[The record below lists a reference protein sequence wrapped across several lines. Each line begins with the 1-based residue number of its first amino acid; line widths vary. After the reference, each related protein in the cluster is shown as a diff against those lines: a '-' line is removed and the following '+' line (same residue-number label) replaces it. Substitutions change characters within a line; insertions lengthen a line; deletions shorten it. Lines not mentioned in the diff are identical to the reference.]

1 MSFYDFRAA
10 RAKTLHRLT
19 DGVLDLLVIGGGIV
33 GAGVARDA
41 AMRGL
46 RIGLVEQHD
55 FAFGTS
61 SRSSGLLHGGLRY
74 LAQGRIRLVYQA
86 SREKRLLHQL
96 APHLAQPLAFVF
108 PASRGSG
115 WPLWKLRVGVRLYDA
130 LCGGQNLGP
139 SQAMTA
145 AEVRA
150 HLPGLE
156 PKGLYGAVRYFDGL
170 TSDARLVLDTLR
182 SAATHGAAVLNY
194 TRCHEAV
201 RDGGVWR
208 CALVDEIGG
217 GELVARAH
225 VVVNATGPWASSL
238 PASRLRLRLTKG
250 IHLVVARDRLPVP
263 DAVVMT
269 DQRRILFAIPW
280 GRRVIL
286 GTTDTDYEGPIE
298 AVRPEREDIDYV
310 LAVANRTFPA
320 LDLTVADVRGSWAGL
335 RPLVAQGRGRPSDI
349 SRAHQIHMPQPG
361 WVDVAGGKLTTY
373 RLIAE
378 EVVDRVVRYLG
389 CRALPCA
396 TAVVPLLAPEA
407 AGPASGI
414 LPPPLDRQVVEEM
427 CRHQWAVH
435 LDDVMIRRTSWLYA
449 EDNPAACAR
458 QVAAWM
464 AEILGWDEAV
474 QQAELARCDAC
485 GAGTTTARANG
496 ESQITNDEG
505 PMTKH
510 Q

>member
-10 RAKTLHRLT
+10 RAKGFHCLA

-33 GAGVARDA
+33 GGGVARDA

-46 RIGLVEQHD
+46 RTGLVEQQD

-61 SRSSGLLHGGLRY
+61 SRSSRLLHGGLRY

-86 SREKRLLHQL
+86 SHEKRLLHQL

-108 PASRGSG
+108 PAYRGSG
-115 WPLWKLRVGVRLYDA
+115 WPLWKLRFGVRLYDA
-130 LCGGQNLGP
+130 LCGGHNLGP

-156 PKGLYGAVRYFDGL
+156 TRGLCGAVRYFDGL

-182 SAATHGAAVLNY
+182 SAAAHGAAVLNY
-194 TRCHEAV
+194 ARCYEAV
-201 RDGGVWR
+201 RDGGLWR
-208 CALVDEIGG
+208 CGLYDEIDG
-217 GELVARAH
+217 GEAVARAR
-225 VVVNATGPWASSL
+225 VVVNATGPWAASF

-250 IHLVVARDRLPVP
+250 IHLVVARERLPVP

-269 DQRRILFAIPW
+269 DRWRILFAIPW

-286 GTTDTDYEGPIE
+286 GTTDTDYEGPLE
-298 AVRPEREDIDYV
+298 AVRAEREDVDYV
-310 LAVANRTFPA
+310 LAVVNRTFPA
-320 LDLTVADVRGSWAGL
+320 WGLAAGDVRGSWAGV
-335 RPLVAQGRGRPSDI
+335 RALVARGGGRTSDI
-349 SRAHQIHMPQPG
+349 SRAHQISMPQPG
-361 WVDVAGGKLTTY
+361 WIDVAGGKLTTY

-378 EVVDRVVRYLG
+378 QVVDRVVRYLG
-389 CRALPCA
+389 CRVLPCT

-407 AGPASGI
+407 SRQASGV
-414 LPPPLDRQVVEEM
+414 LPPPVQRQVVEEM
-427 CRHQWAVH
+427 CRHEWAVH

-449 EDNPAACAR
+449 EDDPASAAR

-464 AEILGWDEAV
+464 AEILGWNEAV
-474 QQAELARCDAC
+474 QAAELARSIPAGEG
-485 GAGTTTARANG
+485 GAAGR
-496 ESQITNDEG
+496 
-505 PMTKH
+505 
-510 Q
+510 

>member
-1 MSFYDFRAA
+1 MSSFYDYRAA
-10 RAKTLHRLT
+10 RAKAFHRLT
-19 DGVLDLLVIGGGIV
+19 DGVLDLLVLGGGIV

-46 RIGLVEQHD
+46 RTGLVEQRD

-61 SRSSGLLHGGLRY
+61 SRSSRLLHGGLRY

-86 SREKRLLHQL
+86 SGEKRLLHQL

-108 PASRGSG
+108 PAYRGSG
-115 WPLWKLRVGVRLYDA
+115 WPLWKLRLGVRLYDA
-130 LCGGQNLGP
+130 LCGGRNLGP

-182 SAATHGAAVLNY
+182 SAAAHGAAVVNY

-201 RDGGVWR
+201 RDSGLWR
-208 CALVDEIGG
+208 CALYDEIDGR
-217 GELVARAH
+217 EHVARAH
-225 VVVNATGPWASSL
+225 VVVNATGPWAATF

-250 IHLVVARDRLPVP
+250 IHLVVARERLPVP

-269 DQRRILFAIPW
+269 DRQRILFAIPW

-286 GTTDTDYEGPIE
+286 GTTDTDYEGPLE
-298 AVRPEREDIDYV
+298 AVRPEPEDVDYV

-320 LDLTVADVRGSWAGL
+320 LALTPVDVRGSWAGL
-335 RPLVAQGRGRPSDI
+335 RALVARGRGRPSDI
-349 SRAHQIHMPQPG
+349 SRAHQIQMPQPG

-378 EVVDRVVRYLG
+378 EVVDRAVRYLG
-389 CRALPCA
+389 CRVLPCT
-396 TAVVPLLAPEA
+396 TAVVPLLAPDA
-407 AGPASGI
+407 AGQASGI
-414 LPPPLDRQVVEEM
+414 LPPPLERHVVEEM

-449 EDNPAACAR
+449 EDDPAAAAR
-458 QVAAWM
+458 QVAGWM
-464 AEILGWDEAV
+464 AEILGWNEAV
-474 QQAELARCDAC
+474 QQAELARCGPSGGGSADA
-485 GAGTTTARANG
+485 R
-496 ESQITNDEG
+496 
-505 PMTKH
+505 
-510 Q
+510 